1 MDDAGPELQR
11 RLAASRYSEDA
22 IPLGHASVWGSWFCT
37 KTQSWGFAC
46 CRATDREA
54 KPCKP
59 EALLA
64 MSEPEDMVS
73 TPRREEAQASSEAA
87 WLPRSSFETSVGFL
101 THSMQYFLR
110 CWRSGLQD
118 PTTARRLQGLGSG
131 GSNLTSEKSVD
142 EAGLGMEPCRFPWL
156 RRGRAVEDMCRKL
169 GAQRLSV
176 DLLHKLEEM
185 VVSIGDREYAHA
197 NKIYMD
203 LVIGTKKWLNDMP
216 YMVNFSMS
224 RQDTEVHWTPESG
237 SHPVDE
243 AGLRNHVVVLRRIMM
258 VLQALNPNNDPSKNC
273 G

>member
-11 RLAASRYSEDA
+11 SLAASRYSEDA

-46 CRATDREA
+46 CHATDREA

-64 MSEPEDMVS
+64 TSEPEDMVS
-73 TPRREEAQASSEAA
+73 TPRREAEASSEASE

-110 CWRSGLQD
+110 CWRSGFQD

-131 GSNLTSEKSVD
+131 GSNLTSERSVD
-142 EAGLGMEPCRFPWL
+142 EA
-156 RRGRAVEDMCRKL
+156 GRAVEDMCRKL

-185 VVSIGDREYAHA
+185 VVSIGDREYVHA

-243 AGLRNHVVVLRRIMM
+243 AGLRSHVVVLRRIMM
-258 VLQALNPNNDPSKNC
+258 VLQALSPNTDPSKNC